1 MTDNQTKYLIVGIAA
16 LIVLIRVM
24 RTNSAKALSTDIQPN
39 AIEPD
44 GIERALTKLKTGE
57 VKVNDTPEETK
68 NAIGK

>member
-1 MTDNQTKYLIVGIAA
+1 
-16 LIVLIRVM
+16 M